1 MATNLKV
8 LSNAFAQFFGK
19 VLTVMAAFFVVKIVS
34 GYGPEFYG
42 NYVTAYE
49 FLAFFGIIADM
60 GLFAIAV
67 RDISKYEGGEKQQ
80 GASTEKILGNLLS
93 LRLIL
98 IAVVTIIAGL
108 VAQLIGAYPEMV
120 RWGIWI
126 TGISMALTI
135 VAGTLSAILQA
146 RMKIAYFSGSLVF
159 GKILLAIMI
168 FIIAQTSGW
177 FGEGMEAL
185 FFQFLAAGVISNTIF
200 CGLVYYFASRE
211 IPIRLAWDTGY
222 IKKTLKESVPYGAAL
237 VLQTLYLRVDLILI
251 SIILGAQAIGI
262 YGVAARVMESFLI
275 LGVFFGQSLLPKL
288 SAEEGSGAK
297 ASRTLSWALE
307 ILLICSLPIL
317 LGMYFF
323 ASDVVALL
331 SSAEF
336 LSSEGFFGAD
346 KALLIL
352 VPTVLFAFFN
362 QAFSFALVSKQ
373 KQFYLLGINA
383 AGLAL
388 NVGLN
393 LYFLPIYGLISAAI
407 STVVCE
413 LLVFVLLV
421 HLVRQHFIFDFRM
434 GNVIGTILVNIG
446 LFLFIALTPL
456 KDNLILSLALCSLIY
471 IFFLYT
477 RRKSLVN

>member
-1 MATNLKV
+1 MATTLKV
-8 LSNAFAQFFGK
+8 LSNALAQFFGK

-49 FLAFFGIIADM
+49 FLAFFGIVADM

-67 RDISKYEGGEKQQ
+67 RDISKYEGGATK
-80 GASTEKILGNLLS
+80 GVKTEKILGNLLS

-98 IAVVTIIAGL
+98 ITAVTLIAGL
-108 VAQLIGAYPEMV
+108 VAQLIGSYPEMV

-135 VAGTLSAILQA
+135 VAGTLSSILQA

-168 FIIAQTSGW
+168 FIIARTGGW
-177 FGEGMEAL
+177 FGEGVEAL
-185 FFQFLAAGVISNTIF
+185 FFQFLWAGVISNTIF
-200 CGLVYYFASRE
+200 CGLVYYFASRQV
-211 IPIRLAWDTGY
+211 PVRLAWDSDY
-222 IKKTLKESVPYGAAL
+222 IRTTLKESLPYGAAL

-288 SAEEGSGAK
+288 SAEEGSGMK

-317 LGMYFF
+317 VGIYFF
-323 ASDVVALL
+323 APDIVLLL

-373 KQFYLLGINA
+373 KQYYLLGINA

-388 NVGLN
+388 NIGLN
-393 LYFLPIYGLISAAI
+393 LYFLPIYGLIAAAV

-421 HLVRQHFIFDFRM
+421 LLVCKHFTFSFRIW
-434 GNVIGTILVNIG
+434 NLIWTILVNVG

-456 KDNLILSLALCSLIY
+456 KENLILSLALCSLIY
-471 IFFLYT
+471 IFFLYQ
-477 RRKSLVN
+477 RRKALVD